1 MKENKMVVEMKQFTL
16 KEERQKV
23 NDEKRK
29 SKQKKRKMNEKQKN
43 MKEKQAKNF
52 NETLVGQFC

>member
-1 MKENKMVVEMKQFTL
+1 MTKRE
-16 KEERQKV
+16 KV
-23 NDEKRK
+23 NKRK
-29 SKQKKRKMNEKQKN
+29 EKMNEKQKN

>member
-1 MKENKMVVEMKQFTL
+1 MTKREKAN
-16 KEERQKV
+16 
-23 NDEKRK
+23 KRK
-29 SKQKKRKMNEKQKN
+29 EKMNEKQKN